1 MAKKSSLCDLNYFI
15 LLVFQYDPRF
25 GDAFWNSTKH
35 SMMIYAFNVLTSWA
49 IVCNVWYLPP
59 MVKEVL
65 NLFCVLKVLVKC
77 CLEAGLLYY
86 IRSSE
91 SLLIT

>member
-1 MAKKSSLCDLNYFI
+1 MLV

-25 GDAFWNSTKH
+25 GDAFWNSTKY
-35 SMMIYAFNVLTSWA
+35 SMMTYTFNVMTSWA

-65 NLFCVLKVLVKC
+65 KLLCVCWKC
-77 CLEAGLLYY
+77 
-86 IRSSE
+86 SS
-91 SLLIT
+91 